1 MKIKIQDQISYG
13 YKYMVHIRVVTFQY
27 RLLEPRLKAFLCEI
41 LQSSKLCTQCDEA
54 RIRDVPVGQE
64 SVVVLEL
71 ELWWSAISSKP
82 VLSYITYHFIQ
93 FRHATGRRRGPL
105 NRLSDGFTPIS
116 SAAEWYIKIYKLH
129 TFLCNCCQLRVR
141 SPGVGDVEKLA

>member
-54 RIRDVPVGQE
+54 RIRDVPVEQE

-71 ELWWSAISSKP
+71 EL
-82 VLSYITYHFIQ
+82 
-93 FRHATGRRRGPL
+93 
-105 NRLSDGFTPIS
+105 
-116 SAAEWYIKIYKLH
+116 
-129 TFLCNCCQLRVR
+129 
-141 SPGVGDVEKLA
+141 

>member
-13 YKYMVHIRVVTFQY
+13 YKYMVHIRVVTFH
-27 RLLEPRLKAFLCEI
+27 LLEPRLKAFLCEI

-71 ELWWSAISSKP
+71 EL
-82 VLSYITYHFIQ
+82 
-93 FRHATGRRRGPL
+93 
-105 NRLSDGFTPIS
+105 
-116 SAAEWYIKIYKLH
+116 
-129 TFLCNCCQLRVR
+129 
-141 SPGVGDVEKLA
+141 